1 MELFLWILVGFLFF
15 NSLSDRKKVKQL
27 QVRVKKLQK
36 TTKGENQ
43 MSVLLKELVGSKAKI
58 RFDEEF
64 SIAYEYTIL
73 AVDEE
78 FSIAYEYTILAVD
91 EEWVKIS
98 RELANGEIETKLVR
112 VDNIIDLSF

>member
-1 MELFLWILVGFLFF
+1 MDFFLWILVGFLFF

-27 QVRVKKLQK
+27 QTRVKKLQK

-73 AVDEE
+73 AVDE
-78 FSIAYEYTILAVD
+78 D
-91 EEWVKIS
+91 WVKIS
-98 RELANGEIETKLVR
+98 RELANGELETKLVR
-112 VDNIIDLSF
+112 VDNIVDLSI

>member
-1 MELFLWILVGFLFF
+1 MDFFLWILVGFLFF

-27 QVRVKKLQK
+27 QTRVKKLQK

-78 FSIAYEYTILAVD
+78 
-91 EEWVKIS
+91 WVKIS
-98 RELANGEIETKLVR
+98 CELANVELETKLVR
-112 VDNIIDLSF
+112 VDNIVDLSI

>member
-1 MELFLWILVGFLFF
+1 MDFFLWILVGFLFF

-27 QVRVKKLQK
+27 QTRLKKLQK

-64 SIAYEYTIL
+64 SM
-73 AVDEE
+73 
-78 FSIAYEYTILAVD
+78 AYEYTILAVD

-98 RELANGEIETKLVR
+98 RELANGELETKLVR

>member
-1 MELFLWILVGFLFF
+1 MNFFLWILVGFLFF

-27 QVRVKKLQK
+27 QTRVKKLQK

-64 SIAYEYTIL
+64 SIT
-73 AVDEE
+73 
-78 FSIAYEYTILAVD
+78 YEYTILAVD

-98 RELANGEIETKLVR
+98 RELANRELETKLVR
-112 VDNIIDLSF
+112 VDNIVDLSF

>member
-27 QVRVKKLQK
+27 QARVKKLQK

-64 SIAYEYTIL
+64 MTIYEY
-73 AVDEE
+73 
-78 FSIAYEYTILAVD
+78 SILAVD

-98 RELANGEIETKLVR
+98 RELANGELETKLVR

>member
-27 QVRVKKLQK
+27 QSKVNKLQK
-36 TTKGENQ
+36 GLKGENQ

-64 SIAYEYTIL
+64 MTIYEYSIL
-73 AVDEE
+73 AVDE
-78 FSIAYEYTILAVD
+78 D
-91 EEWVKIS
+91 WVKIS
-98 RELANGEIETKLVR
+98 RELANGELDTKLVR
-112 VDNIIDLSF
+112 VDNIIDLSL

>member
-27 QVRVKKLQK
+27 QARVKKLQK

-43 MSVLLKELVGSKAKI
+43 MSVLLKELIGSKAKI

-64 SIAYEYTIL
+64 MTIYEY
-73 AVDEE
+73 
-78 FSIAYEYTILAVD
+78 SILAVD

-98 RELANGEIETKLVR
+98 RELANGELKTKLVR

>member
-1 MELFLWILVGFLFF
+1 
-15 NSLSDRKKVKQL
+15 
-27 QVRVKKLQK
+27 
-36 TTKGENQ
+36 

-64 SIAYEYTIL
+64 SITYEYI
-73 AVDEE
+73 
-78 FSIAYEYTILAVD
+78 ILAVD

-112 VDNIIDLSF
+112 VDNIVDLSF

>member
-27 QVRVKKLQK
+27 QARVKKLQK

-58 RFDEEF
+58 RFDDEF
-64 SIAYEYTIL
+64 SMAYEYI
-73 AVDEE
+73 
-78 FSIAYEYTILAVD
+78 ILAVD

-98 RELANGEIETKLVR
+98 RELSNGELETKLVR
-112 VDNIIDLSF
+112 VDNIVDLSF

>member
-15 NSLSDRKKVKQL
+15 NSLSDRKKVKRL
-27 QVRVKKLQK
+27 QTRLKKLQK

-64 SIAYEYTIL
+64 SIT
-73 AVDEE
+73 
-78 FSIAYEYTILAVD
+78 YEYTILAVD

-98 RELANGEIETKLVR
+98 RELANRELETKLVR
-112 VDNIIDLSF
+112 VDNIVDLSF

>member
-1 MELFLWILVGFLFF
+1 MLVGFLFF

-27 QVRVKKLQK
+27 QARVKKLQK

-64 SIAYEYTIL
+64 MTIYEY
-73 AVDEE
+73 
-78 FSIAYEYTILAVD
+78 AVD

-98 RELANGEIETKLVR
+98 RELAEGEIETKLVR
-112 VDNIIDLSF
+112 IDNIVDLSF

>member
-27 QVRVKKLQK
+27 QARVKKLQK

-64 SIAYEYTIL
+64 MTIYEY
-73 AVDEE
+73 
-78 FSIAYEYTILAVD
+78 SILAVD

-98 RELANGEIETKLVR
+98 RELANGELETKLVR
-112 VDNIIDLSF
+112 IDNIVDLSF

>member
-27 QVRVKKLQK
+27 QARVKKLQK
-36 TTKGENQ
+36 IKGENQ

-64 SIAYEYTIL
+64 SIT
-73 AVDEE
+73 
-78 FSIAYEYTILAVD
+78 YEYTILAVD

-98 RELANGEIETKLVR
+98 RELANGELETKLVR
-112 VDNIIDLSF
+112 VDNIVDLSF

>member
-27 QVRVKKLQK
+27 QTRVKKLQK

-73 AVDEE
+73 AV
-78 FSIAYEYTILAVD
+78 Y

-112 VDNIIDLSF
+112 VDNIVDLSF

>member
-1 MELFLWILVGFLFF
+1 MKLFLWILVGFLFF

-27 QVRVKKLQK
+27 QARVKKLQK

-64 SIAYEYTIL
+64 MTIYEYSIL
-73 AVDEE
+73 AVDE
-78 FSIAYEYTILAVD
+78 D
-91 EEWVKIS
+91 WVKIS
-98 RELANGEIETKLVR
+98 RELAEGEIETKLIR
-112 VDNIIDLSF
+112 IDNIVDLSF

>member
-1 MELFLWILVGFLFF
+1 MDFFLWILVGFLFF
-15 NSLSDRKKVKQL
+15 NSLSDRKKVQRL
-27 QVRVKKLQK
+27 QARVKKLQK

-43 MSVLLKELVGSKAKI
+43 MSVLLKELVGSKVKI

-64 SIAYEYTIL
+64 SIT
-73 AVDEE
+73 
-78 FSIAYEYTILAVD
+78 YEYTILAVD

-112 VDNIIDLSF
+112 VDNIVDLSF

>member
-27 QVRVKKLQK
+27 QARVKKLQK

-64 SIAYEYTIL
+64 MTIYEY
-73 AVDEE
+73 
-78 FSIAYEYTILAVD
+78 SILAVD

-98 RELANGEIETKLVR
+98 HELAEGEIETKLVR
-112 VDNIIDLSF
+112 IDNIVDLSF

>member
-1 MELFLWILVGFLFF
+1 M
-15 NSLSDRKKVKQL
+15 KQL
-27 QVRVKKLQK
+27 QARVKKLQK

-64 SIAYEYTIL
+64 SIT
-73 AVDEE
+73 
-78 FSIAYEYTILAVD
+78 YEYTILAVD

-98 RELANGEIETKLVR
+98 RELANGELETKLVR
-112 VDNIIDLSF
+112 VDNIIDLSL

>member
-1 MELFLWILVGFLFF
+1 MKLFLWILVGFLFF

-27 QVRVKKLQK
+27 QARVKKLQK

-58 RFDEEF
+58 RFDEEI
-64 SIAYEYTIL
+64 SIAC
-73 AVDEE
+73 
-78 FSIAYEYTILAVD
+78 EYTILAVD

-98 RELANGEIETKLVR
+98 RELVEGEIETKLVR
-112 VDNIIDLSF
+112 VHNIVDLSF

>member
-1 MELFLWILVGFLFF
+1 MDFFLWILVGFLFF

-27 QVRVKKLQK
+27 QTRVKKLQK

-64 SIAYEYTIL
+64 MTIYEY
-73 AVDEE
+73 
-78 FSIAYEYTILAVD
+78 SILAVD

-98 RELANGEIETKLVR
+98 RELANGELETKLVR

>member
-1 MELFLWILVGFLFF
+1 MLVGFLFF
-15 NSLSDRKKVKQL
+15 NSLTERKKVKQL
-27 QVRVKKLQK
+27 QARVKKLQK

-64 SIAYEYTIL
+64 SI
-73 AVDEE
+73 V
-78 FSIAYEYTILAVD
+78 YEYTILAVD

-98 RELANGEIETKLVR
+98 HELANGELETKLVR

>member
-27 QVRVKKLQK
+27 QTRVKKLQK

-64 SIAYEYTIL
+64 MTIYEY
-73 AVDEE
+73 
-78 FSIAYEYTILAVD
+78 SILAVD

-98 RELANGEIETKLVR
+98 RELAEGEIETKLVR
-112 VDNIIDLSF
+112 IDNIVDLSF